1 MNIVWKMDSE
11 THRIVTEHVVTFT
24 NMFFFVFNGAAD
36 RKKEAY
42 RINDNFLKTNKVNKL
57 SLLVQL

>member
-1 MNIVWKMDSE
+1 MDSE